1 MLEHIFAKMSSG
13 RWILTMTCAVVFL
26 YGAVNK
32 IIPADAVI
40 SIISMVFI
48 SYFNRPDRGKENGG
62 QK

>member
-13 RWILTMTCAVVFL
+13 RWILTMTCALVFA
-26 YGAVNK
+26 YGTFAK
-32 IIPADAVI
+32 IIPPDATV
-40 SIISMVFI
+40 SIVSMVFI